1 MPPIS
6 EPTPEFSRLVALD
19 KIGHEEAGFDIQAEP
34 GERTALAERFGLIS
48 IEKLTA
54 RVSLAWLK
62 GRKAIRLTA
71 AFHAEVTQTCVATLD
86 PVPAKLDEQFT
97 IVYAEAKGGSAGG
110 EVVVSLEDETE
121 PLVGSTLD
129 IGEIVAEELA
139 LSLDP
144 YPRRPGLAAGESGAT
159 AGGEGPSTPSGPFSI
174 LAGRLRKD

>member
-1 MPPIS
+1 MPPVS
-6 EPTPEFSRLVALD
+6 EPPPEFSRLVALD

-34 GERTALAERFGLIS
+34 GERTALA
-48 IEKLTA
+48 A
-54 RVSLAWLK
+54 RVGLKWLK

-71 AFHAEVTQTCVATLD
+71 TFHAEVTQTCVATLD

-97 IVYAEAKGGSAGG
+97 IVYAEARGGSGGG

-144 YPRRPGLAAGESGAT
+144 YPRRPGFAAGESGAT
-159 AGGEGPSTPSGPFSI
+159 TGGEGPSTPSGPFSI